1 MNVIRAL
8 FDFSFDEFVTTRA
21 IKLFYGL
28 LLAWWGL
35 FAVVALVASV
45 QEGVG
50 GLFVSLIVVPFLFL
64 VAAFLSRVWCETLVV
79 VFRGVEHLRTI
90 AEGSAPSGDEPEI
103 R

>member
-35 FAVVALVASV
+35 VAIGAFVGFV

-50 GLFVSLIVVPFLFL
+50 GFFASLVVVPILFL

-90 AEGSAPSGDEPEI
+90 AEGSAPSGEEPEI